1 MAWNF
6 ELSKEFRD
14 FLPSVED
21 GEWMPC
27 PRCGSRETV
36 FVDNRKVSAGLLIT
50 AISFGVLGLLLP
62 FLWVIA
68 ALTGAA
74 WIGSLLGPVWSSNR
88 RHWSC
93 KRCKLEWNW
102 TRVEYV
108 KSKM

>member
-1 MAWNF
+1 MAWKF

-27 PRCGSRETV
+27 PRCGSKETV
-36 FVDNRKVSAGLLIT
+36 VVDNKKVAKGMLIT
-50 AISFGVLGLLLP
+50 AVVCGIAGLMFPLLWFIAVPAGLGTLAGP
-62 FLWVIA
+62 IFA
-68 ALTGAA
+68 AKG
-74 WIGSLLGPVWSSNR
+74 R
-88 RHWSC
+88 QWSC
-93 KRCKLEWNW
+93 RRCELEWNW